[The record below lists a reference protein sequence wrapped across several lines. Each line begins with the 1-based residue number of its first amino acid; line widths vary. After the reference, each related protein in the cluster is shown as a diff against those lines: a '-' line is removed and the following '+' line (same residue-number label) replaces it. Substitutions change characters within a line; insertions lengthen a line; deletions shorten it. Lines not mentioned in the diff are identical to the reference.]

1 MNSIVGAC
9 IDGRDVVQIT
19 KTTLINNSVLYNV
32 EFYLMPNSY
41 KIYTW
46 IDSYEEDFT
55 KLINLLVSSGSKII
69 KDEGGFALSGP
80 NIKTMKGN
88 IMLTYWDENPMLET
102 YDNQVIVKCEKSPR
116 EIFIS
121 EIGFYP
127 IE

>member
-1 MNSIVGAC
+1 
-9 IDGRDVVQIT
+9 
-19 KTTLINNSVLYNV
+19 
-32 EFYLMPNSY
+32 MPNSY

-69 KDEGGFALSGP
+69 EDEGGFALSGP

-88 IMLTYWDENPMLET
+88 IMLTYWDKNPIFET

-116 EIFIS
+116 EIFMS
-121 EIGFYP
+121 EIGVYP